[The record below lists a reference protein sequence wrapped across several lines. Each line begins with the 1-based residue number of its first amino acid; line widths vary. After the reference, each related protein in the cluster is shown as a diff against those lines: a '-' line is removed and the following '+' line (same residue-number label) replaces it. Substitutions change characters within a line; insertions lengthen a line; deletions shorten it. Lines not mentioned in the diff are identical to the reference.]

1 MIWPLAG
8 YTIGW
13 LPAWVAIAAMTV
25 EMLIRVVAVGV
36 IPGGRRPSTAMA
48 WLLGVFLIPVVALPL
63 FAVLGTNRLS
73 TRRQDLQR
81 LVNEELAEMLAGT
94 DDVELVLAHNRRLR
108 ATVDMNRRLGAFP
121 LHLGNELRLISDY
134 EETFAWMVEAI
145 DEAQSYVHLLFYM
158 ISDDPHYAGPVWDAL
173 ERATARGVTVR
184 VMYDHV
190 GTAQVP
196 GYRRL
201 RHRLARSGFEAVP
214 SLPLRVTRR
223 RPSRPDLRNH
233 RKILVVDG
241 RRALTGSTNLIEPH
255 YRRRSAVRMGRRW
268 VELNAVCTGPVVTAL
283 DLVFASDWF
292 METGDDL
299 RDVVGGKIDP
309 TRHERVDSAVQ
320 VLPSGPGFPDENN
333 LRLFNELIYR
343 AVDRV
348 VICTPY
354 FVPDDSLLYS
364 VTSAVKRGVDVT
376 LVICQKADQVMIH
389 HAQQSYLEELLE
401 AGVRILRYPA
411 PDVLH
416 SKIVVVDRDILAI
429 GSSNMDMRSF
439 SQNGEVTLMV
449 IDPEV
454 VRATEAVLA
463 HYEARSDQLDLE
475 QWRARPWYEK
485 YLDNAF
491 RLLSGLL

>member
-8 YTIGW
+8 YTLGW
-13 LPAWVAIAAMTV
+13 LPAWVAIAALVV
-25 EMLIRVVAVGV
+25 EILIRLIAIGV

-73 TRRQDLQR
+73 ARRKERQR
-81 LVNEELAEMLAGT
+81 LVNEELTGLLVDT
-94 DDVELVLAHNRRLR
+94 DDGDLVLAHNRRLR

-121 LHLGNELRLISDY
+121 MHLGNELRLISDY

-145 DEAQSYVHLLFYM
+145 DEAEQYVHLVFYM
-158 ISDDPHYAGPVWDAL
+158 ISDDPDYAGPVWDAL
-173 ERATARGVTVR
+173 ERATARGVSVR
-184 VMYDHV
+184 VLYDHV
-190 GTAQVP
+190 GTAQVR
-196 GYRRL
+196 GYRAL
-201 RHRLARSGFEAVP
+201 RRRLARSGIESAP

-233 RKILVVDG
+233 RKIMVVDG

-255 YRRRSAVRMGRRW
+255 YRRRSAARMGRRW
-268 VELNAVCTGPVVTAL
+268 VELNMVCTGPAVTAL

-292 METGDDL
+292 METDDDL
-299 RDVVGGKIDP
+299 RDVVGGEIDP
-309 TRHERVDSAVQ
+309 ARHERVDSAVQ
-320 VLPSGPGFPDENN
+320 VLPSGPGYPDENN
-333 LRLFNELIYR
+333 LRLFNDLIYR

-416 SKIVVVDRDILAI
+416 SKVVVVDRDILAI

-449 IDPEV
+449 LDPEV
-454 VRATEAVLA
+454 VRATDEVLKD
-463 HYEARSDQLDLE
+463 YEARSNELDLAR
-475 QWRARPWYEK
+475 WRARPWYEK

>member
-13 LPAWVAIAAMTV
+13 LPAWAAIAAMVV
-25 EMLIRVVAVGV
+25 ESLIRVVAIGV

-63 FAVLGTNRLS
+63 FVLLGTNRLP
-73 TRRQDLQR
+73 RRREELQR
-81 LVNEELAEMLAGT
+81 LVNEELAGQLEGS
-94 DDVELVLAHNRRLR
+94 DDGDLVLAHNRRLR
-108 ATVDMNRRLGAFP
+108 ATVEMNRRLGGFP
-121 LHLGNELRLISDY
+121 MHLGNRLRFLSDY
-134 EETFAWMVEAI
+134 EETFQWMVEAI
-145 DEAQSYVHLLFYM
+145 DSAERYVHLVFYM
-158 ISDDPHYAGPVWDAL
+158 ISDDPDYAGRVWDAL

-184 VMYDHV
+184 VLYDHV
-190 GTAQVP
+190 GSAQVR
-196 GYRRL
+196 GYRAL
-201 RHRLARSGFEAVP
+201 RRRLAASGIESAP
-214 SLPLRVTRR
+214 SLPLRVSRR

-241 RRALTGSTNLIEPH
+241 REALTGSANLIEPH
-255 YRRRSAVRMGRRW
+255 YRRRSARRMGRRW
-268 VELNAVCTGPVVTAL
+268 IELNVVCTGPVVTAL

-292 METGDDL
+292 METNDEL
-299 RDVVGGKIDP
+299 RDVVSTAIDP
-309 TRHERVDSAVQ
+309 GRHESVDSAVQ

-333 LRLFNELIYR
+333 LRLFNDLIYR

-354 FVPDDSLLYS
+354 FAPDDSLLYS
-364 VTSAVKRGVDVT
+364 VTGAVKRGVDVT
-376 LVICQKADQVMIH
+376 LVICQKADQVAIH

-416 SKIVVVDRDILAI
+416 SKLVVVDHDILAI

-439 SQNGEVTLMV
+439 SQNGEVTLLV
-449 IDPEV
+449 LDPAV
-454 VRATEAVLA
+454 VREADEVLA
-463 HYEARSDQLDLE
+463 GYAAVSDELDLRS
-475 QWRARPWYEK
+475 WRARPWFEK

>member
-1 MIWPLAG
+1 MIWPLTG
-8 YTIGW
+8 YSIGW
-13 LPAWVAIAAMTV
+13 IPAWVAIAALVV
-25 EMLIRVVAVGV
+25 EVVIRLVAIGV

-73 TRRQDLQR
+73 RRRQELQR
-81 LVNEELAEMLAGT
+81 EINEELAELLAGT
-94 DDVELVLAHNRRLR
+94 DDGDLVLAHSRRLR

-121 LHLGNELRLISDY
+121 VHLGNDLTLISDY
-134 EETFAWMVEAI
+134 EETFRWMVEAI
-145 DEAQSYVHLLFYM
+145 DSAESYVHMHFYM
-158 ISDDPHYAGPVWDAL
+158 VSDDPDYAGPVWDAL
-173 ERATARGVTVR
+173 DRATERGVAVR
-184 VMYDHV
+184 VLYDHV
-190 GTAQVP
+190 GTAQVR
-196 GYRRL
+196 GYRAL
-201 RHRLARSGFEAVP
+201 RRRLAGSDIEFSP
-214 SLPLRVTRR
+214 SLPLRVTRW

-241 RRALTGSTNLIEPH
+241 RQALTGSTNLIEPH
-255 YRRRSAVRMGRRW
+255 YRRRSAIRMGRRW
-268 VELNAVCTGPVVTAL
+268 VELNVVGTGPMVTSL
-283 DLVFASDWF
+283 DLVFAADWY
-292 METGDDL
+292 METSDDL
-299 RDVVGGKIDP
+299 RDVVRAEIDP
-309 TRHERVDSAVQ
+309 ARHELTGSPVQ

-333 LRLFNELIYR
+333 LRLFNDLIYR
-343 AVDRV
+343 AVERV
-348 VICTPY
+348 AICTPY

-376 LVICQKADQVMIH
+376 LMICQKADQVMIH

-416 SKIVVVDRDILAI
+416 SKFVLVDRDILAI

-449 IDPEV
+449 LDPEV
-454 VRATEAVLA
+454 VRATDEILA
-463 HYEARSDQLDLE
+463 DYASRSDELE
-475 QWRARPWYEK
+475 LTRWRARPWYEK